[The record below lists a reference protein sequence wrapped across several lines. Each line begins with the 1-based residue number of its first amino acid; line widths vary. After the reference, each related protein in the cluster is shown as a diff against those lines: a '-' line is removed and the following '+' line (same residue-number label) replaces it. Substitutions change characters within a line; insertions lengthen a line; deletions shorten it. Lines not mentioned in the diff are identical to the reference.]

1 MATEIYMN
9 LTPQEKREVAMFGCT
24 EAQMRQAIESSF
36 TFRYHGAN
44 MIALGLLSDAQ
55 EHINDEYGEVD
66 WNRREDAR
74 QTINRAKWV
83 IETYCKLEEG
93 SFFKNNEAVIPF

>member
-9 LTPQEKREVAMFGCT
+9 LTQQEKREVAVFGCT
-24 EAQMRQAIESSF
+24 EAQMRQSIESSF
-36 TFRYHGAN
+36 TFRYYGGK
-44 MIALGLLSDAQ
+44 MIALSLLSDAQ
-55 EHINDEYGEVD
+55 EHINDEHGDVD

-83 IETYCKLEEG
+83 LETYCTFEEG
-93 SFFKNNEAVIPF
+93 PFFKDKEPVVPF